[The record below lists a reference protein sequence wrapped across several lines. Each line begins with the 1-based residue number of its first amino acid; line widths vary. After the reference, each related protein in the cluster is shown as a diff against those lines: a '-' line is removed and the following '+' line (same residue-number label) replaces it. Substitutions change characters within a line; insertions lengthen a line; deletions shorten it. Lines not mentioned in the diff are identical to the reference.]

1 MAGFFSSIGNFFS
14 GIGRGIVRGAKA
26 VGGFVSRAARSV
38 GDMISKVD
46 FSKVGDIAKKV
57 GEGAKFVAGLGIPVI
72 STAASA
78 IGKGADIVSRVAGA
92 GGKIK
97 EGVEVAKQVGGA
109 LERPTDVEGLV
120 GAGRRAYE
128 FGRGLRR

>member
-1 MAGFFSSIGNFFS
+1 M
-14 GIGRGIVRGAKA
+14 
-26 VGGFVSRAARSV
+26 SRAARSV

-46 FSKVGDIAKKV
+46 FSKVGDISRKI
-57 GEGAKFVAGLGIPVI
+57 GEGARFVAGLGIPVI
-72 STAASA
+72 SSVAGVV
-78 IGKGADIVSRVAGA
+78 GKGADIVGKVASA

-109 LERPTDVEGLV
+109 LENPTNVEGLV